1 MEKIDKKVSLN
12 LEVTEKA
19 TRRRFSVEYKE
30 RIATEAQQCQRP
42 GELGALLRRE
52 GLHST
57 TLNRWRR
64 YCLSWEP
71 NNDWLGTWGE
81 SFSVHRTNKYAT
93 RFRWPQRDGRITD
106 AAGSAVGS
114 SVCVSQKGT
123 EAPSVALVI
132 RWLMDV
138 KVPVVH
144 RPQC

>member
-12 LEVTEKA
+12 PEVTEKA

-64 YCLSWEP
+64 QLQE
-71 NNDWLGTWGE
+71 NLLT
-81 SFSVHRTNKYAT
+81 
-93 RFRWPQRDGRITD
+93 
-106 AAGSAVGS
+106 
-114 SVCVSQKGT
+114 SQKAKGKET
-123 EAPSVALVI
+123 LSQENKRLKRENERLAEKLRQAELI
-132 RWLMDV
+132 IDV
-138 KVPVVH
+138 QKKVSEMMQTRSPEKTD
-144 RPQC
+144 